1 MLCFVEKIA
10 LMGLKLLALVGDMD
24 MGLFLN
30 IYVYIFRERYLLL
43 FIYSHDLFVYTNDLL
58 LFYFIHSTYVFF
70 KYTSSYH
77 KWARLGRHS
86 LSSFLI
92 SESPRFESLIRWAV
106 RIVMSSHEQPGSPL
120 SLLK

>member
-58 LFYFIHSTYVFF
+58 LFYFIHSTYVFLNIHHHIINGLV
-70 KYTSSYH
+70 S
-77 KWARLGRHS
+77 AG
-86 LSSFLI
+86 
-92 SESPRFESLIRWAV
+92 
-106 RIVMSSHEQPGSPL
+106 IV
-120 SLLK
+120 

>member
-1 MLCFVEKIA
+1 
-10 LMGLKLLALVGDMD
+10 MGLKLLALVGDMD

-58 LFYFIHSTYVFF
+58 LFYFIHSTYVFL

-106 RIVMSSHEQPGSPL
+106 RLIYAYIYIFRFTYT
-120 SLLK
+120 